1 MVNNAAVKSSLN
13 LAIIVDFP
21 KSTSLSMYYDK
32 TINELLKMMIT
43 LIQIRIIK

>member
-21 KSTSLSMYYDK
+21 KSTSLSMYYNK
-32 TINELLKMMIT
+32 TINMLLKMLIT
-43 LIQIRIIK
+43 IIQTHIIK